1 MRMSSID
8 TPKIIHDNVRHAKEC
23 NEKDSRI
30 LGLESNRNHNTC
42 KKSDRA
48 ECKPSYTPRST
59 SEDTAEEK
67 EDEQDSSG
75 ELKVGSIRRIWV

>member
-1 MRMSSID
+1 MRMSSVD
-8 TPKIIHDNVRHAKEC
+8 TPKIIHDNVRHAKER

-48 ECKPSYTPRST
+48 KCKPSYTPRST

-67 EDEQDSSG
+67 EDEQDPSG
-75 ELKVGSIRRIWV
+75 ELKVSSIRRIWV